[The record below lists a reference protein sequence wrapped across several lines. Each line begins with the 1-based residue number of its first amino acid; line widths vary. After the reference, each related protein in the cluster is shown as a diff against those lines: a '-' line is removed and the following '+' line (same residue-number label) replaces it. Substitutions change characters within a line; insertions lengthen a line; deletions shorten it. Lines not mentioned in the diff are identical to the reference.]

1 MFWAKEQEKWCQ
13 GWNLRYRWHGLKLIP
28 PWTVEH
34 RLATS
39 RLLGQTPRSQES
51 VCMRQVSEAALR
63 EWVYLGRVQQSAE
76 LWIRTGIQQWSL
88 SSCCFLGRLKEL
100 FCSQSHSSDRRP
112 HEKEPWGR
120 PLLRNTAEQ
129 HACPW
134 GNQPQGWRT
143 KGKCHGAS
151 HKRSPASCQK
161 CDTQTHFLI
170 NVFISFVH
178 DERSRGG
185 KWEGLGSRGPWRDEP
200 EANVLHSEKGSTD
213 CSWEGKDGGDK
224 NIPHSIYS
232 YVHFTAS
239 SGKIISNIC
248 LNFANFKK

>member
-1 MFWAKEQEKWCQ
+1 MVTE
-13 GWNLRYRWHGLKLIP
+13 
-28 PWTVEH
+28 
-34 RLATS
+34 
-39 RLLGQTPRSQES
+39 LLLFPGKAR
-51 VCMRQVSEAALR
+51 
-63 EWVYLGRVQQSAE
+63 
-76 LWIRTGIQQWSL
+76 GIILLPVPS
-88 SSCCFLGRLKEL
+88 G
-100 FCSQSHSSDRRP
+100 DRRP
-112 HEKEPWGR
+112 HEKEPR
-120 PLLRNTAEQ
+120 ERSLLRNTAEQ

-161 CDTQTHFLI
+161 CDTQTHSLI

-200 EANVLHSEKGSTD
+200 EANVLHSKQGSTV

-224 NIPHSIYS
+224 NIPHSIYTS
-232 YVHFTAS
+232 VHFTTS
-239 SGKIISNIC
+239 SGKIMSHIC
-248 LNFANFKK
+248 LNFANFKKQRSQRA